1 MAARRVTGGRRVGVG
16 EPVGSGISPD
26 LGRRSTDTC
35 GERLRPATD
44 ADDDFCLRLNLATM
58 REYVEP
64 IYGWD
69 LDVQRRQHAAW
80 FNADRLS
87 IIEEDDGA
95 AIGVLDVSDESDH
108 LYVSRVEILPEVQ
121 GRGIGTAVMEALMG
135 QGRTIRLRVFTNNVR
150 ARRFYERLGF
160 ILDHDSEDE
169 HHLSMYRSP
178 QSSQERSSRASS
190 RSPSGTSRVR
200 RSGLP

>member
-1 MAARRVTGGRRVGVG
+1 M
-16 EPVGSGISPD
+16 
-26 LGRRSTDTC
+26 
-35 GERLRPATD
+35 RPATD
-44 ADDDFCLRLNLATM
+44 ADDDFCFRLNLATM

-69 LDVQRRQHAAW
+69 LDVQHRQHVGW

-87 IIEEDDGA
+87 IIEDDDGT
-95 AIGVLDVSDESDH
+95 AIGVVDVSDESDH

-121 GRGIGTAVMEALMG
+121 GHGVGTAVMEALIS

-160 ILDHDSEDE
+160 IVERDPEDE
-169 HHLSMYRSP
+169 HHLSMHRP
-178 QSSQERSSRASS
+178 PE
-190 RSPSGTSRVR
+190 SG
-200 RSGLP
+200 